1 MAWDDSDEDEPV
13 LVMPG
18 ADAPAAKEWSD
29 EETEEE
35 AAAAK
40 QAARDAKTKGTIEH
54 QEEKPRELT
63 KLEIA
68 IAEREK
74 REIEEAKEAKAK
86 KKAALAAKMAGGASQ
101 LEQELMDGGGDHFGG
116 DDDFEWDGGRGD
128 GGLPDIDTTGL
139 ASALPRAGG
148 EIEEFVAKS
157 DADFTKLAGLIATQ
171 IQKYDGKRGQLVL
184 LKALLKQSTAA
195 LSTDE
200 CKELN
205 TTMGTIF
212 NDKLKADR
220 EKDKG
225 KPKKGAKKSTTTQG
239 KATAGD
245 VGGRGGYDDYDDY
258 GY

>member
-40 QAARDAKTKGTIEH
+40 QKARDAKTKGTIEH

-86 KKAALAAKMAGGASQ
+86 KKAALAAKMAGGASE

-116 DDDFEWDGGRGD
+116 DMSRG
-128 GGLPDIDTTGL
+128 P
-139 ASALPRAGG
+139 
-148 EIEEFVAKS
+148 
-157 DADFTKLAGLIATQ
+157 
-171 IQKYDGKRGQLVL
+171 
-184 LKALLKQSTAA
+184 
-195 LSTDE
+195 
-200 CKELN
+200 
-205 TTMGTIF
+205 
-212 NDKLKADR
+212 
-220 EKDKG
+220 
-225 KPKKGAKKSTTTQG
+225 
-239 KATAGD
+239 
-245 VGGRGGYDDYDDY
+245 
-258 GY
+258 

>member
-1 MAWDDSDEDEPV
+1 MSYKHLQRESKT
-13 LVMPG
+13 
-18 ADAPAAKEWSD
+18 AP
-29 EETEEE
+29 
-35 AAAAK
+35 
-40 QAARDAKTKGTIEH
+40 Q
-54 QEEKPRELT
+54 
-63 KLEIA
+63 
-68 IAEREK
+68 
-74 REIEEAKEAKAK
+74 
-86 KKAALAAKMAGGASQ
+86 
-101 LEQELMDGGGDHFGG
+101 
-116 DDDFEWDGGRGD
+116 
-128 GGLPDIDTTGL
+128 
-139 ASALPRAGG
+139 
-148 EIEEFVAKS
+148 
-157 DADFTKLAGLIATQ
+157 AGLIATQ